1 MNSATYKKTIL
12 TQLHTLLKPMGF
24 RKKEQCFSA
33 EDNDTVLFVQLQ
45 SSSTKSTKDVLVV
58 TVNLGIFS
66 RTVAECEGNTRAPN
80 FLDAHW
86 WKRIGLFM
94 PDGIDK
100 WWTIHTQAEADLCGT
115 EITSILVD
123 SALPEMQSLNSTDK
137 LKALWEEG
145 SSPGQTDFQ
154 RLQYLKVLEQ
164 RS

>member
-1 MNSATYKKTIL
+1 MRAATYKKTIL
-12 TQLHTLLKPMGF
+12 TQLHSLLKPMGF

-33 EDNDTVLFVQLQ
+33 EDGDTVLFVQLQ
-45 SSSTKSTKDVLVV
+45 SSSKSTKDVLVV

-66 RTVAECEGNTRAPN
+66 RTVADCEGNTRAPN

-94 PDGIDK
+94 PDGNDK

-145 SSPGQTDFQ
+145 SSPGQTDYVRQ
-154 RLQYLKVLEQ
+154 RYLEALK
-164 RS
+164 RAAT